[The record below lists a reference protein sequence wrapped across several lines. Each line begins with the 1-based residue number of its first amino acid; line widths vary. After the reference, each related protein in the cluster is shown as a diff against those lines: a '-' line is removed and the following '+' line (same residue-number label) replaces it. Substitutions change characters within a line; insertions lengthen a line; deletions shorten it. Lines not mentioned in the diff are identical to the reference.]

1 MFFKKTALLLASLCF
16 SLFLS
21 TQANAGGV
29 FYSNEGDTVMI
40 PNDTEV
46 VILLK
51 KGTEITAIDSHG
63 KTMPSCL
70 SCAEEANPIKM
81 APQQNLWVN

>member
-1 MFFKKTALLLASLCF
+1 MAFKKTALLLTSLCF
-16 SLFLS
+16 SLLLP

-29 FYSNEGDTVMI
+29 FYSNEGNTVMI

-51 KGTEITAIDSHG
+51 KSTKITAVDSHG
-63 KTMPSCL
+63 KTMSSCL
-70 SCAEEANPIKM
+70 SCTV
-81 APQQNLWVN
+81 W